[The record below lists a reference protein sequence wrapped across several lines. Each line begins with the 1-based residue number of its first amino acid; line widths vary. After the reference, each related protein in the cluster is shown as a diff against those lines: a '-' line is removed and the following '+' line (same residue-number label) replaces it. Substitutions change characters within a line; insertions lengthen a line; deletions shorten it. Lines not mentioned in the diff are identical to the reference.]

1 MKILKLAVSNTAPN
15 VRDCAWLKPV
25 GDGFMLY
32 ALEGGTWKPLKV
44 ANDGGTPAIA
54 DDKPATILTVTNIS
68 KLSNKQCD
76 ALNVGDQVIKKTG
89 NQMHLYTVTYKEDKQ
104 GLCLCYFDA
113 ENVETIPYDWNDT
126 TKKWEVGTPTY
137 TSIAAST

>member
-1 MKILKLAVSNTAPN
+1 MQIKKIYFSTEAPACGD
-15 VRDCAWLKPV
+15 VIWAKPV
-25 GDGFMLY
+25 EDGFALY
-32 ALEGGTWKPLKV
+32 LNSGGAWYPLKV
-44 ANDGGTPAIA
+44 VDDNSTSVTF
-54 DDKPATILTVTNIS
+54 DDKAKAVITVTNIN
-68 KLSNKQCD
+68 KLSNKQCE

-113 ENVETIPYDWNDT
+113 ENVETIPYDWNNST
-126 TKKWEVGTPTY
+126 HKWEVGTPTY